1 MANILTRTEPRTDL
15 MRGPLG
21 RWIDR
26 DLRWMRQLTRD
37 MDRIFGDFGQRPYAI
52 EREDTGWMP
61 EMEVFERSG
70 HLLIRTD
77 LPGLKKDDIKVNV
90 QDNVLTI
97 EGERKIEED
106 VKKDGFHRTERIYGT
121 FFRSLA
127 LPEGIKTDRI
137 EATFKDGVLEL
148 VLPVE
153 ETKKTAKNVE
163 VKIV

>member
-37 MDRIFGDFGQRPYAI
+37 MDRIFGDFGRPYTF
-52 EREDTGWMP
+52 EREETGWIP
-61 EMEVFERSG
+61 EMEVFERNG
-70 HLLIRTD
+70 RLIIRTD
-77 LPGLKKDDIKVNV
+77 LPGMKKDDVKVNV

-97 EGERKIEED
+97 EGERKVEEET
-106 VKKDGFHRTERIYGT
+106 KKDNFHRTERMYGT
-121 FFRSLA
+121 FFRSLT
-127 LPEGIKTDRI
+127 LPDGLKLDHIDAK
-137 EATFKDGVLEL
+137 FKDGVLEL
-148 VLPVE
+148 DIPME
-153 ETKKTAKNVE
+153 EAKKTAKNVE